1 VNPDKYQV
9 LHCGLDGAWDTDAYD
24 AFEHMSADVGSK
36 TTPNDFLLFPTG
48 PFVGEVADTIVN
60 FAPETRIE
68 DAQK

>member
-1 VNPDKYQV
+1 MVFGTPI
-9 LHCGLDGAWDTDAYD
+9 AYD
-24 AFEHMSADVGSK
+24 CVQADVGGQRREP
-36 TTPNDFLLFPTG
+36 TTRVTFLLFPTG